1 MNKPNREYAIEY
13 TVDNYYDDCGYITN
27 LHSMLDVNRAISKLK
42 KLYGKR
48 IVKLDYKL
56 FEENE
61 LVKHVTV
68 I

>member
-1 MNKPNREYAIEY
+1 MNKPNREYVIEY
-13 TVDNYYDDCGYITN
+13 TVDNENNDCDYVCN
-27 LHSMLDVNRAISKLK
+27 LYSMLDVNRAISKLK

-56 FEENE
+56 FENQW
-61 LVKHVTV
+61 LIKHVTV

>member
-1 MNKPNREYAIEY
+1 MNENTREYVIEY
-13 TVDNYYDDCGYITN
+13 TLDNEDNDYDYVTN

-56 FEENE
+56 FEDRFFN
-61 LVKHVTV
+61 
-68 I
+68 

>member
-1 MNKPNREYAIEY
+1 MNENTREYVIEY
-13 TVDNYYDDCGYITN
+13 TVDNEYYDCGYITG

-56 FEENE
+56 FENQW
-61 LVKHVTV
+61 LIKHVTV